1 MKKLKSLLIISA
13 LLVSIPTATNAM
25 QTKAVKEQ
33 QAVNKNSAQQMQEMT
48 DKNELFTVDQKID
61 ILSKKYLNNFR
72 TCEPLHITESL
83 DFFGLKISIQV
94 DINGWVN
101 NKCSYYMT
109 GNIGGLGKDIREV
122 FNINQSVTDEQIEKF
137 KPVIECNFSKAELN
151 TMIDA
156 FIARNERNTIQI
168 AQMLEKPNKK
178 YINTV
183 IKNISNQK
191 QNSSLKDYKGL
202 TRIIRTVTKKVAE
215 ETEEVLNEAQN
226 KKRGKS
232 L

>member
-1 MKKLKSLLIISA
+1 MKKIKSLLIISA

-33 QAVNKNSAQQMQEMT
+33 QAVNKNSARQMQEMT

-72 TCEPLHITESL
+72 TCEPLHITESM
-83 DFFGLKISIQV
+83 DIFGLKISFQV

-122 FNINQSVTDEQIEKF
+122 FNINQSVTDEQIAKF

-178 YINTV
+178 YNDSI
-183 IKNISNQK
+183 QK
-191 QNSSLKDYKGL
+191 LTPEEEKFVQMITTGNVCKIPNSSELMEQFSQFIMPVGE
-202 TRIIRTVTKKVAE
+202 TK
-215 ETEEVLNEAQN
+215 
-226 KKRGKS
+226 
-232 L
+232 

>member
-33 QAVNKNSAQQMQEMT
+33 QAVNKNSARQMQEMT

-72 TCEPLHITESL
+72 TCEPLHISESM
-83 DFFGLKISIQV
+83 DIFGLKISFQV

-122 FNINQSVTDEQIEKF
+122 FNINQSVTDEQIAKF
-137 KPVIECNFSKAELN
+137 KPVIECNFSKDELN
-151 TMIDA
+151 TMVDA
-156 FIARNERNTIQI
+156 LVARNERNTIQI

-178 YINTV
+178 YNDSI
-183 IKNISNQK
+183 QK
-191 QNSSLKDYKGL
+191 LTPEEEKFVQMITTGNVCKIPNSSELMEQFSQFIMPAGE
-202 TRIIRTVTKKVAE
+202 TK
-215 ETEEVLNEAQN
+215 
-226 KKRGKS
+226 
-232 L
+232 

>member
-13 LLVSIPTATNAM
+13 LLVSIPTIANAM

-33 QAVNKNSAQQMQEMT
+33 QAVNKNSARQMQEMT

-122 FNINQSVTDEQIEKF
+122 FNINQSVTDEQIAKF

-178 YINTV
+178 YNDSI
-183 IKNISNQK
+183 QK
-191 QNSSLKDYKGL
+191 LTPEEEKFVQMITTGNVCKIPNSSELMEQFSQFIMPVGE
-202 TRIIRTVTKKVAE
+202 TK
-215 ETEEVLNEAQN
+215 
-226 KKRGKS
+226 
-232 L
+232 

>member
-1 MKKLKSLLIISA
+1 MKRLKSLLIISA
-13 LLVSIPTATNAM
+13 LLVSIPTIANAM

-33 QAVNKNSAQQMQEMT
+33 QAVNKNSAQQMQKMS

-72 TCEPLHITESL
+72 TCEPLHISESM
-83 DFFGLKISIQV
+83 DIFGLKISFQV

-122 FNINQSVTDEQIEKF
+122 FNINQSITDEQIAKF
-137 KPVIECNFSKAELN
+137 KPVIECNFSKTELN
-151 TMIDA
+151 TMVDA
-156 FIARNERNTIQI
+156 FVARSERNTTQI

-178 YINTV
+178 YNDSI
-183 IKNISNQK
+183 QK
-191 QNSSLKDYKGL
+191 LTPEEEKLVQMITTGNVCKIPNSSELMEQFSQFIMSAGE
-202 TRIIRTVTKKVAE
+202 TK
-215 ETEEVLNEAQN
+215 
-226 KKRGKS
+226 
-232 L
+232 

>member
-13 LLVSIPTATNAM
+13 LLVSIPTIANAM
-25 QTKAVKEQ
+25 QTKAIKEQ

-72 TCEPLHITESL
+72 TCEPLHISESM
-83 DFFGLKISIQV
+83 DIFGLKISFQV

-122 FNINQSVTDEQIEKF
+122 FNINQSVTDEQIAKF
-137 KPVIECNFSKAELN
+137 KPVIECNFSKDELN
-151 TMIDA
+151 TVVDA
-156 FIARNERNTIQI
+156 LVARRERYTTQI

-178 YINTV
+178 YNDSI
-183 IKNISNQK
+183 QK
-191 QNSSLKDYKGL
+191 LTPEEEKLVQMITTGNVCKIPNSSELMEQFSQFIMPVGE
-202 TRIIRTVTKKVAE
+202 TK
-215 ETEEVLNEAQN
+215 
-226 KKRGKS
+226 
-232 L
+232 

>member
-1 MKKLKSLLIISA
+1 MKKIKSLLIISA

-33 QAVNKNSAQQMQEMT
+33 QAVNKNSARQMQEMT

-72 TCEPLHITESL
+72 TCEPLHISESM
-83 DFFGLKISIQV
+83 DIFGLKISFQV

-122 FNINQSVTDEQIEKF
+122 FNINQSVTDEQIAKF
-137 KPVIECNFSKAELN
+137 KPVIECNFSKDELN
-151 TMIDA
+151 TMVDA
-156 FIARNERNTIQI
+156 FVARSERNATQI

-178 YINTV
+178 YND
-183 IKNISNQK
+183 SAQK
-191 QNSSLKDYKGL
+191 LTPEEEKLVQMITTGNVCKIPNSSELMEQFSQFIMPAGE
-202 TRIIRTVTKKVAE
+202 TK
-215 ETEEVLNEAQN
+215 
-226 KKRGKS
+226 
-232 L
+232 

>member
-33 QAVNKNSAQQMQEMT
+33 QAVNKNSARQMQEMT

-72 TCEPLHITESL
+72 TCEPLHISESM
-83 DFFGLKISIQV
+83 DIFGLKISFQV

-122 FNINQSVTDEQIEKF
+122 FNINQSVTDEQIAKF

-151 TMIDA
+151 TVVDA
-156 FIARNERNTIQI
+156 FVARSERNTTQI

-178 YINTV
+178 YNDSI
-183 IKNISNQK
+183 QK
-191 QNSSLKDYKGL
+191 LTPEEEKLVQMITTGNVCKIPNSSELMEQFSQFIMPAGE
-202 TRIIRTVTKKVAE
+202 TK
-215 ETEEVLNEAQN
+215 
-226 KKRGKS
+226 
-232 L
+232 